1 MDELVIEMEWGSG
14 ALYFID
20 ETTEGEPVQLAEFW
34 DGVLHFDEASPIPG
48 EPVTGFLSSA
58 VYTWEEFEG

>member
-1 MDELVIEMEWGSG
+1 MEWGWG
-14 ALYFID
+14 ALYFVD
-20 ETTEGEPVQLAEFW
+20 ETTEGGPIQIAEFW
-34 DGVLHFDEASPIPG
+34 DGTLEFDEASPIPG